1 MSVQAI
7 YDRGVETINRV
18 YGATLLPKIFDSW
31 GSHKEDMKFNEIFV
45 FYGLYLSDFEVMTP
59 LETEAVVYSAISCLG
74 LGGPGNW
81 HLRGMGRL
89 LGARGKEDESEKMRR
104 VKGQL
109 MNLRQAVMSVV
120 EFVGEEFVGRAK
132 LEKWA
137 NVENMVREFGG
148 WGDDE

>member
-1 MSVQAI
+1 MNVQAI
-7 YDRGVETINRV
+7 YDRGVETINNV
-18 YGATLLPKIFDSW
+18 YGPTLLPKIFDTW

-59 LETEAVVYSAISCLG
+59 LETEAVVYSTISCLG

-89 LGARGKEDESEKMRR
+89 LGARGMDDESEKIRR
-104 VKGQL
+104 IAGQL
-109 MNLRQAVMSVV
+109 KNLRQAVMSVV

-137 NVENMVREFGG
+137 NVENMVRESGG